1 MGRHMCRLAS
11 KELGSSPGGV
21 AESRAF
27 VATTLRRW
35 GLDDLV
41 MDAEL
46 LTSELVTNALIHA
59 RTEVQIA
66 VAVADGSAEIGIT
79 DGALDV
85 PKQRASSDRS
95 EGGRGLRLVD
105 AVAQEWGVANVGS
118 GKQVWFRLDVGET
131 WPYRSGCPCG
141 GEDLDRVRLN
151 SGRWAVPAAGPWDE
165 DESPS

>member
-1 MGRHMCRLAS
+1 
-11 KELGSSPGGV
+11 
-21 AESRAF
+21 
-27 VATTLRRW
+27 
-35 GLDDLV
+35 

-79 DGALDV
+79 DGA
-85 PKQRASSDRS
+85 PGMPEQRTASYPS

-118 GKQVWFRLDVGET
+118 GKQVWFRLDVGEE
-131 WPYRSGCPCG
+131 WPYRSSCPCG
-141 GEDLDRVRLN
+141 GEDLDRVCLE

-165 DESPS
+165 DDAPS

>member
-11 KELGSSPGGV
+11 KELGSSPGAV
-21 AESRAF
+21 AESRTF

-35 GLDDLV
+35 GLDELV

-79 DGALDV
+79 DGAPGV
-85 PKQRASSDRS
+85 PRQRTASYPS

-105 AVAQEWGVANVGS
+105 AVAQDWGVANVGS

-131 WPYRSGCPCG
+131 WPYRSSCPCA
-141 GEDLDRVRLN
+141 GEDLDRVRLE

-165 DESPS
+165 DDSPT